1 MRRLGAAGASAQTP
15 RRSAFVRQ
23 LERVAHMDILAAR
36 KIAHAIATPYARR
49 FFLDVDEVRQIAWI
63 AAWLA
68 VESFDATRKTKL
80 KNRMLDCIRR
90 GLADW
95 RRNASEWGQGSPVV
109 GCARGKFAA
118 VKASE
123 TMGALLA
130 DERGPPGWVA
140 VDDADEAAAITRR
153 AFGGELIRRRYLAG
167 ETVREIAA
175 SLGVHPTLIDQRL
188 RQAIGEIRAGMT
200 G

>member
-1 MRRLGAAGASAQTP
+1 
-15 RRSAFVRQ
+15 
-23 LERVAHMDILAAR
+23 MDIEAAR
-36 KIAHAIATPYARR
+36 RIAHAIATPYARR
-49 FFLDVDEVRQIAWI
+49 FFLDVKEARQIAWI

-68 VESFDATRKTKL
+68 VESFDATRGAKVTTWVTS
-80 KNRMLDCIRR
+80 CIRR

-95 RRNASEWGQGSPVV
+95 RRNTSEWGQGSPVV
-109 GCARGKFAA
+109 GCARTGRFAA
-118 VKASE
+118 VTADE
-123 TMGALLA
+123 RLGAMLA

-153 AFGGELIRRRYLAG
+153 AFGGDLIRRRYLAG
-167 ETVREIAA
+167 ETVKEIAA

>member
-1 MRRLGAAGASAQTP
+1 
-15 RRSAFVRQ
+15 
-23 LERVAHMDILAAR
+23 MDIEAAR

-49 FFLDVDEVRQIAWI
+49 FFLDVDEARQIAWI

-68 VESFDATRKTKL
+68 VESFDATRGAKL
-80 KNRMLDCIRR
+80 ATWMNACIRR

-95 RRNASEWGQGSPVV
+95 RRNTSEWGQGSPVV
-109 GCARGKFAA
+109 GCARTGRFAA

-123 TMGALLA
+123 TMGAMLA

-153 AFGGELIRRRYLAG
+153 AFGGDLIRRRYLAG

-175 SLGVHPTLIDQRL
+175 SLGVHPTCIDQRL

>member
-1 MRRLGAAGASAQTP
+1 
-15 RRSAFVRQ
+15 
-23 LERVAHMDILAAR
+23 MDIEAAR
-36 KIAHAIATPYARR
+36 RIAYAIATPYARR
-49 FFLDVDEVRQIAWI
+49 FCLDVDEARQIAWI
-63 AAWLA
+63 AAWRA
-68 VESFDATRKTKL
+68 VESFDDSRKTKL
-80 KNRMLDCIRR
+80 KNWMLDCIRR

-95 RRNASEWGQGSPVV
+95 RRNSSEWGKGSPVV
-109 GCARGKFAA
+109 GSAKYGNFAPLRS
-118 VKASE
+118 SE
-123 TMGALLA
+123 KMGVLLA

-167 ETVREIAA
+167 ETVKEIAA
-175 SLGVHPTLIDQRL
+175 SLGVHPTRVDQVL